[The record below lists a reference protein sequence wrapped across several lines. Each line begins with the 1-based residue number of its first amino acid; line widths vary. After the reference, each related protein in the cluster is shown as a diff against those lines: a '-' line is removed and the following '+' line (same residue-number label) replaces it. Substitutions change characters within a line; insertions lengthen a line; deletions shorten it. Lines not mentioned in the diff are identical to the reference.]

1 MLFPH
6 NCQQIIIY
14 TWINILLESGS
25 SCAST
30 IENNKAWE
38 SSSFQESNNLN
49 DSTCGHEITKNKTNE
64 DKENLSASSKQL
76 RIEQSEKE
84 TSIETSVEK
93 VPNVYHKTNE
103 NKENLPGSSK
113 QQLRIE
119 NRKR

>member
-1 MLFPH
+1 
-6 NCQQIIIY
+6 
-14 TWINILLESGS
+14 
-25 SCAST
+25 
-30 IENNKAWE
+30 
-38 SSSFQESNNLN
+38 
-49 DSTCGHEITKNKTNE
+49 
-64 DKENLSASSKQL
+64 L
-76 RIEQSEKE
+76 RIEQSEKK